1 MRSRHAVSVLP
12 EGSQSPDI
20 RALRG
25 AAQSRGAR
33 RGTAGP
39 CYFLPW
45 FFWGDARAGGKH
57 DFLAAVGSDCKV
69 VCRWD
74 VIDAGNLHGNL
85 RRHPSENAGAIICNH
100 ILWRM
105 LGALLWSFRL
115 SRTAWKQVR
124 RAGMSCVIPKPCL
137 SVQRKF
143 DLFKL

>member
-1 MRSRHAVSVLP
+1 M
-12 EGSQSPDI
+12 E
-20 RALRG
+20 
-25 AAQSRGAR
+25 AR
-33 RGTAGP
+33 RGTAGA
-39 CYFLPW
+39 CCFSPW
-45 FFWGDARAGGKH
+45 FFGGDSRAGGEH

-74 VIDAGNLHGNL
+74 VIDAENLHGNL